1 MGEIKM
7 AKEMTSTDRAA
18 VLLFAL
24 GETRAAAILK
34 HMDAREV
41 QAIGYSM
48 ARLSDISP
56 DMIDSVLEEV
66 IPAVKHQSS
75 LGIES
80 DGYIRSVLVQAL
92 GEEKAIGVI
101 ERIFMNAEGKGIDQL
116 KYMDAKS
123 VSDIVRLEHPQIG
136 AIILSMLGND
146 KAAEVLER
154 LPENNR
160 TDLLLRIAT
169 MQGVQPGALRELDG
183 IMEKQLSGSVAVKAT
198 ALGGVEAAASILNF
212 MDGSASNFVLT
223 KISENDSE
231 LASKIQDK
239 MFVFEDLVGLTSPDM
254 QTVLREVQSDQLLL
268 ALRGASNDLK
278 EKIYG
283 NMSKRAAEI
292 LRDDLEASPPA
303 KLSDVE
309 GAQKEI
315 LTSVKQLLDSGQIQ
329 LGSEGGDE
337 LI

>member
-1 MGEIKM
+1 M
-7 AKEMTSTDRAA
+7 AVDIGNNERAA
-18 VLLFAL
+18 LMLFAL
-24 GETRAAAILK
+24 GEERAAAILR
-34 HMDAREV
+34 HMEPKEV
-41 QAIGYSM
+41 QTIGYAM

-56 DMIDSVLEEV
+56 EMIDNVMAEF
-66 IPAVKHQSS
+66 IPAVKHQTT

-80 DGYIRSVLVQAL
+80 DHYIRSVLVTAL
-92 GEEKAIGVI
+92 GEEKASGIL
-101 ERIFMNAEGKGIDQL
+101 ERIFMSVEGKGMDQL

-136 AIILSMLGND
+136 AIILSMLSND
-146 KAAEVLER
+146 KAAAVLAR
-154 LPENNR
+154 LPENSR
-160 TDLLLRIAT
+160 SDLLLRIAT

-198 ALGGVEAAASILNF
+198 EIGGVEAAASILNF
-212 MDGSASNFVLT
+212 MDSGSSNTVLK
-223 KISENDSE
+223 KISESDTD

-239 MFVFEDLVGLTSPDM
+239 MFVFEDLVGLSSPDM
-254 QTVLREVQSDQLLL
+254 QTVLRDIQSDRLLL

-309 GAQKEI
+309 AAQKEI
-315 LTSVKQLLDSGQIQ
+315 LTAVKQLMESGQIQ
-329 LGSEGGDE
+329 LGNDGGDE

>member
-1 MGEIKM
+1 
-7 AKEMTSTDRAA
+7 
-18 VLLFAL
+18 
-24 GETRAAAILK
+24 
-34 HMDAREV
+34 
-41 QAIGYSM
+41 
-48 ARLSDISP
+48 
-56 DMIDSVLEEV
+56 
-66 IPAVKHQSS
+66 
-75 LGIES
+75 
-80 DGYIRSVLVQAL
+80 
-92 GEEKAIGVI
+92 
-101 ERIFMNAEGKGIDQL
+101 
-116 KYMDAKS
+116 
-123 VSDIVRLEHPQIG
+123 
-136 AIILSMLGND
+136 MLGND
-146 KAAEVLER
+146 KAAEVLAR

-223 KISENDSE
+223 KISENDAE

-239 MFVFEDLVGLTSPDM
+239 MFVFEDLVGLTAPDM